1 MRPRIALEVSLSP
14 QIPVGSWQARH
25 VRDEDAEDLA
35 TLLYAAFRGT
45 VDDEGETFA
54 DAMAEVENLLAGA
67 YGRFLPD
74 CSFVVEDGEF
84 LVSASLVSWF
94 EQHEAPLL
102 AFTMTR
108 PEAQRRGLARF
119 LLQHSINALQSAG
132 FARLTLIVTEANTT
146 ARRLYESLGFR
157 SMV

>member
-1 MRPRIALEVSLSP
+1 MRPRLALEVSLF
-14 QIPVGSWQARH
+14 QQTPVGPWQ
-25 VRDEDAEDLA
+25 VRSVSEEDTEDLA
-35 TLLYAAFRGT
+35 ILLYAAFRGT

-54 DAMAEVENLLAGA
+54 GAMTEIESLFAGG

-74 CSFVVEDGEF
+74 CSFVVEEGEF
-84 LVSASLVSWF
+84 LISASLVSWF

-102 AFTMTR
+102 VFTMTR

-119 LLQHSINALQSAG
+119 LLQHSINALRLAG
-132 FARLTLIVTEANTT
+132 YARLTLIVTEANTP
-146 ARRLYESLGFR
+146 ARCLYESLGFR